1 MINRIIKLIDENDT
15 TYNKV
20 TIDLGLCE
28 NLIADWER
36 GISKPSI
43 DAIIKIARYFNVS
56 TDYILTGKVNQILLN
71 EFKDID
77 SDIIN
82 ENSVLNNNKLNF
94 KYLPIIGETIK
105 NTSINILNVCK
116 RSYIEVPRYFAADY
130 AFFQND
136 DSMSPQVKIN
146 DLIFVKAMPLVESD
160 SFIVVEIDGVLTC
173 KKIVISNNK
182 IIFISIN
189 DNYKPFI
196 FLENIIETEGYAE
209 TSKQISYPGMIKIK
223 SYKIIGKVHVC
234 LDKSLNF
241 YAV

>member
-1 MINRIIKLIDENDT
+1 MLQKSGNHWSNHGDGSAGRF
-15 TYNKV
+15 
-20 TIDLGLCE
+20 DLPAE
-28 NLIADWER
+28 
-36 GISKPSI
+36 PS
-43 DAIIKIARYFNVS
+43 
-56 TDYILTGKVNQILLN
+56 
-71 EFKDID
+71 
-77 SDIIN
+77 
-82 ENSVLNNNKLNF
+82 
-94 KYLPIIGETIK
+94 PWH
-105 NTSINILNVCK
+105 
-116 RSYIEVPRYFAADY
+116 FAADY